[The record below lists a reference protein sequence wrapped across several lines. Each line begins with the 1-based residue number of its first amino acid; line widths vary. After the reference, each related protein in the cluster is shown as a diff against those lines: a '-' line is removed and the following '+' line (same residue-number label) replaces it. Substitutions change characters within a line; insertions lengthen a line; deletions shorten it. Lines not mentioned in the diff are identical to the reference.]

1 METLNFSIKAR
12 DYDRVFIEEYSS
24 QSAEYSNECVWLSL
38 ATRNGSMFTVLSKEQ
53 AQELIAA
60 LQQVIA

>member
-1 METLNFSIKAR
+1 MKTLDFSIKAR
-12 DYDRVFIEEYSS
+12 DYDRVFLEEYSE
-24 QSAEYSNECVWLSL
+24 QRVWLSL
-38 ATRNGSMFTVLSKEQ
+38 ATRSGSMFTVLSKEQ